1 MPRSPVIL
9 PDSAELTLMVPTDAR
24 NSVRVSFDGRNC
36 AVLERGDAVQVTMEW
51 HWEGLHTLHAAGCYD
66 WPGRAV

>member
-1 MPRSPVIL
+1 
-9 PDSAELTLMVPTDAR
+9 MVPTDAR